1 MQGKLV
7 AALVFAFVVVVFA
20 VFNNVPVQLR
30 FFNWQTGEISMVIL
44 VIGAVLFGVVFTA
57 ILGWLTQNKLRRQ
70 LKQKDTVI
78 RELRE
83 VLEETKQETEEQA

>member
-7 AALVFAFVVVVFA
+7 AVLVFTFVVVVFA
-20 VFNNVPVQLR
+20 VFNNDPVQLR
-30 FFNWQTGEISMVIL
+30 FFNWPIGEISMVIL

-70 LKQKDTVI
+70 IKQKDTVI